1 MNYFLLGDILWY
13 IGHILTGCSIL
24 FSHTNYYIAV
34 TLVAVGQF
42 LTIIS
47 RPIGR
52 INISTKNAKI
62 AIENA

>member
-1 MNYFLLGDILWY
+1 LS
-13 IGHILTGCSIL
+13 GCSIL

-34 TLVAVGQF
+34 ALTIFGQF

-52 INISTKNAKI
+52 INLSNKT
-62 AIENA
+62 AIKENA

>member
-13 IGHILTGCSIL
+13 LGHILTGCSII
-24 FSHTNYYIAV
+24 FSHINYHAAV
-34 TLVAVGQF
+34 ALTIVGQF

-52 INISTKNAKI
+52 INITNKNSKI
-62 AIENA
+62 VIEN